1 MADSSPGSREQR
13 WWSSRHGGCRLRH
26 SEAGPMENE
35 SSQDPCS
42 PQQSG
47 ASQDDSTDGPERNF
61 PKRFSDVQTSYM
73 KGQEFMD
80 YLLKGFLTKLLKF
93 YKKHVKG
100 DVFLISK
107 NSQTL
112 RKGPYSKEANK
123 TEVLLSVCLSIY
135 LSIFLGLHLQYME
148 VPRLGV

>member
-1 MADSSPGSREQR
+1 MG
-13 WWSSRHGGCRLRH
+13 
-26 SEAGPMENE
+26 NE

-73 KGQEFMD
+73 KGQEFME
-80 YLLKGFLTKLLKF
+80 YLLKGFLTKLL
-93 YKKHVKG
+93 KHVKG

-107 NSQTL
+107 NS
-112 RKGPYSKEANK
+112 
-123 TEVLLSVCLSIY
+123 LLQVAPTNSCPPIEIQENLESPLS
-135 LSIFLGLHLQYME
+135 LSLFPEGETHRWSFLIIPSQKF
-148 VPRLGV
+148 